1 MYLTSLLFSL
11 SSRHPYLR
19 PVPPV
24 LEHISGSQL
33 RRTMLARNG
42 GSQVMLVA
50 NVIKARPAIVAN
62 QVLWRDP
69 NNVLI
74 QQSAKYITTVRSSQ
88 VNLTLTSLSMGD
100 SGVYTVTIA
109 HEAGTV
115 SLEFDLI
122 VLGEETTT
130 KIIVYIQYIFNLKT
144 KCDVHCTC
152 GNG

>member
-1 MYLTSLLFSL
+1 
-11 SSRHPYLR
+11 
-19 PVPPV
+19 
-24 LEHISGSQL
+24 
-33 RRTMLARNG
+33 
-42 GSQVMLVA
+42 MLVV

-74 QQSAKYITTVRSSQ
+74 QQSAKYITIVRSSQ
-88 VNLTLTSLSMGD
+88 VNLTLTSLSMDD

-115 SLEFDLI
+115 SLEFNLI

-130 KIIVYIQYIFNLKT
+130 KIIVYRHLQPHN
-144 KCDVHCTC
+144 
-152 GNG
+152 